1 MLYVPEE
8 KWMGKLLEYH
18 TFKIKLDE
26 NGKEKWKTIHRG
38 KLVNHPDIEII
49 TRFNSEIR
57 GLYNYYRLANNVSV
71 LNKFAHIMEYSMYK
85 TYACKYR
92 SSVKKIV
99 CKYSKNG
106 VFSIPYQTKAGL
118 RYCEF
123 YHDGFRRIR
132 EVLLDADTLPDYRR
146 KYDAPNSNASRI
158 KRGVCEL
165 CGQKTGDI
173 RMHHV
178 RKMKDLTGNNAW
190 EKLMMKMRR
199 KSIAVCKE
207 CHDKIHSLTT

>member
-1 MLYVPEE
+1 
-8 KWMGKLLEYH
+8 
-18 TFKIKLDE
+18 
-26 NGKEKWKTIHRG
+26 
-38 KLVNHPDIEII
+38 
-49 TRFNSEIR
+49 
-57 GLYNYYRLANNVSV
+57 
-71 LNKFAHIMEYSMYK
+71 MYK

-99 CKYSKNG
+99 RKYSKNG
-106 VFSIPYQTKAGL
+106 VFSIPYQTRTGL
-118 RYCEF
+118 GYCGF
-123 YHDGFRRIR
+123 YHDGFQRIR
-132 EVLLDADTLPDYRR
+132 EVMLDADTLPDYRR

-207 CHDKIHSLTT
+207 CHDKIHSLTTYIEDVGKIPSFSIYFVSKYFTQHASPEIFFQKILFFFRYDYC